1 LGEIRKAHEP
11 LVAASGSCERIQ
23 DGEGGLAAAGATH
36 VTATA
41 SRAGVTG
48 NRIIMTR
55 GGGHITARGKHK
67 GGNRER
73 KENQRAAGHIGNTPA
88 SCVSRF
94 LGGKL
99 LRKE

>member
-1 LGEIRKAHEP
+1 M
-11 LVAASGSCERIQ
+11 AASGSCERFQ
-23 DGEGGLAAAGATH
+23 DSEAGLAAAGATH
-36 VTATA
+36 ITAE
-41 SRAGVTG
+41 AGAGGITG
-48 NRIIMTR
+48 SITTRR
-55 GGGHITARGKHK
+55 GGHVTARGKHK

-73 KENQRAAGHIGNTPA
+73 KENQRAAGHIGNTPT